1 MAKLAP
7 SLLSADFYNLENQI
21 KILEKNKIEYLH
33 LDCMDGIFV
42 PNISFGP
49 LVIKKLRS
57 KTDMI
62 FDTHLMIEN
71 PERYI
76 EDFHNSGSNIITIHF
91 EATKHPHRVIQKI
104 KALGKK
110 AGIALN
116 PATPVSSLECL
127 GDLVDL
133 ILIMSVNPGFGGQ
146 SFIEIS
152 KKKVV
157 QAREFIKSTNRDIL
171 LEIDGGIKRSNV
183 KEIIDLGVD
192 LIVSGSDIFN
202 GEVEKSLNEYDKIL
216 KESEK

>member
-76 EDFHNSGSNIITIHF
+76 EDFYNSGSNIITIHF

>member
-33 LDCMDGIFV
+33 LDCMDGTFV

>member
-33 LDCMDGIFV
+33 LDCMDGTFV

-76 EDFHNSGSNIITIHF
+76 EDFHNSGSDIITIHF

-146 SFIEIS
+146 SFIEFS

>member
-127 GDLVDL
+127 GGLVDL

>member
-91 EATKHPHRVIQKI
+91 EATKLPHRVIQKI

-202 GEVEKSLNEYDKIL
+202 GEVEKSLNEYDKIF

>member
-33 LDCMDGIFV
+33 LDCMDGTFV

-76 EDFHNSGSNIITIHF
+76 EDFHNSGSDIITIHF
-91 EATKHPHRVIQKI
+91 EATKHPHRAIQKI

-146 SFIEIS
+146 SFIEFS
-152 KKKVV
+152 KKKIV
-157 QAREFIKSTNRDIL
+157 QAREFIKTTNRDIL

-192 LIVSGSDIFN
+192 LIVSGSDVFN

>member
-33 LDCMDGIFV
+33 LDCMDGTFV

-76 EDFHNSGSNIITIHF
+76 EDFHNSGSDIITIHF

-116 PATPVSSLECL
+116 PATSVSSLECL

-133 ILIMSVNPGFGGQ
+133 ILVMSVNPGFGGQ
-146 SFIEIS
+146 SFIEFS
-152 KKKVV
+152 KKKIV
-157 QAREFIKSTNRDIL
+157 QAREFIRSTNRDIL

>member
-76 EDFHNSGSNIITIHF
+76 EDFHNSGSDIITIHF

-116 PATPVSSLECL
+116 PATSVSSLECL

-133 ILIMSVNPGFGGQ
+133 ILVMSVNPGFGGQ

>member
-183 KEIIDLGVD
+183 DR
-192 LIVSGSDIFN
+192 
-202 GEVEKSLNEYDKIL
+202 KSTV
-216 KESEK
+216 

>member
-76 EDFHNSGSNIITIHF
+76 EDFHNSGSDIITIHF

-146 SFIEIS
+146 SFIEFS

-202 GEVEKSLNEYDKIL
+202 GEVEKSLNEYDKIM

>member
-33 LDCMDGIFV
+33 LDCMDGIFI

>member
-104 KALGKK
+104 KALGEK

>member
-76 EDFHNSGSNIITIHF
+76 EDFHNSGSDIITIHF

>member
-33 LDCMDGIFV
+33 LDCMDGTFV

-76 EDFHNSGSNIITIHF
+76 EDFHNSGSDIITIHF

-116 PATPVSSLECL
+116 PATSVSSLECL

-133 ILIMSVNPGFGGQ
+133 ILVMSVNPGFGGQ

>member
-33 LDCMDGIFV
+33 LDCMDGTFV

-76 EDFHNSGSNIITIHF
+76 EDFHNSGSDIITIHF
-91 EATKHPHRVIQKI
+91 EATKHPHRAIQKI

-146 SFIEIS
+146 SFIEFS
-152 KKKVV
+152 KKKIV

-192 LIVSGSDIFN
+192 LIVSGSDVFN

>member
-1 MAKLAP
+1 M
-7 SLLSADFYNLENQI
+7 
-21 KILEKNKIEYLH
+21 
-33 LDCMDGIFV
+33 
-42 PNISFGP
+42 
-49 LVIKKLRS
+49 
-57 KTDMI
+57 
-62 FDTHLMIEN
+62 
-71 PERYI
+71 
-76 EDFHNSGSNIITIHF
+76 
-91 EATKHPHRVIQKI
+91 IQKI

-202 GEVEKSLNEYDKIL
+202 GEVKKSLNEYNKIL

>member
-33 LDCMDGIFV
+33 LDCMDGTFV

-76 EDFHNSGSNIITIHF
+76 EDFHNSGSDIITIHF

-104 KALGKK
+104 KARHARPHHRWCRLHWRQLRPPDASPLPRRHRHG
-110 AGIALN
+110 
-116 PATPVSSLECL
+116 
-127 GDLVDL
+127 
-133 ILIMSVNPGFGGQ
+133 PG
-146 SFIEIS
+146 
-152 KKKVV
+152 
-157 QAREFIKSTNRDIL
+157 QAHLRR
-171 LEIDGGIKRSNV
+171 
-183 KEIIDLGVD
+183 
-192 LIVSGSDIFN
+192 
-202 GEVEKSLNEYDKIL
+202 
-216 KESEK
+216 

>member
-33 LDCMDGIFV
+33 LDCMDGTFV

-76 EDFHNSGSNIITIHF
+76 EDFHNSGSDIITIHF

>member
-76 EDFHNSGSNIITIHF
+76 EDFHNSGSDIITIHF

-152 KKKVV
+152 KKKIV
-157 QAREFIKSTNRDIL
+157 QAREFIRSTNRDIL

>member
-62 FDTHLMIEN
+62 FDAHLMIEN

-76 EDFHNSGSNIITIHF
+76 EDFHYEIGRASCR
-91 EATKHPHRVIQKI
+91 ERV
-104 KALGKK
+104 
-110 AGIALN
+110 
-116 PATPVSSLECL
+116 
-127 GDLVDL
+127 
-133 ILIMSVNPGFGGQ
+133 
-146 SFIEIS
+146 
-152 KKKVV
+152 
-157 QAREFIKSTNRDIL
+157 
-171 LEIDGGIKRSNV
+171 
-183 KEIIDLGVD
+183 
-192 LIVSGSDIFN
+192 
-202 GEVEKSLNEYDKIL
+202 
-216 KESEK
+216 

>member
-76 EDFHNSGSNIITIHF
+76 EDFHNSGSDIITIHF

-116 PATPVSSLECL
+116 PATSVSSLECL

-133 ILIMSVNPGFGGQ
+133 ILVMSVNPGFGGQ
-146 SFIEIS
+146 SFIEFS
-152 KKKVV
+152 KKKIV
-157 QAREFIKSTNRDIL
+157 QAREFIRSTNRDIL